1 MGFTVC
7 WRIRLVCLFSLVCA
21 GQTTAQEQADP
32 LLQADKIES
41 AGLTTAALHSY
52 LHGPLRVRN
61 VSPVVQLY
69 GIPRVVGG
77 RTLRDT
83 LEMSLNIEAA
93 NNFQSDRRAET
104 FAFFDGESALSSLR
118 IRGGI
123 GERWEWGV
131 ELPYMAHTGGAFDGV
146 VDEFHELFGLPDGE
160 RSLASRGRL
169 DYFIS
174 SEGVVY
180 ADFSDSVK
188 SYGDVRGFVGLQ
200 LLDKPG
206 QAFALRSQVKFPTGK
221 VEDLSGSE
229 AMDVSLWGEYEID
242 LVSALLDVRLTLSG
256 GVSYL
261 GEGKLLP
268 REQVTWLGFGHV
280 GLQIPL
286 HPRIEFLAQLDA
298 HSEVIESGNPLV
310 ADGGVLGTIGG
321 RFGLTE
327 RLWLDLAI
335 IEDLKNESASDVVF
349 QILLGTR
356 F

>member
-1 MGFTVC
+1 MGFTAYG
-7 WRIRLVCLFSLVCA
+7 RIRLICLLGLICVSQASADEQVEA
-21 GQTTAQEQADP
+21 GVQSDSI
-32 LLQADKIES
+32 DSSI
-41 AGLTTAALHSY
+41 LTTAAPVSHMR
-52 LHGPLRVRN
+52 GPLRVRN

-69 GIPRVVGG
+69 GIPRMVGA
-77 RTLRDT
+77 RTLSDS
-83 LEMSLNIEAA
+83 LEMTLNIEAA
-93 NNFQSDRRAET
+93 NNFQSDRREDT
-104 FAFFDGESALSSLR
+104 FVFFDGESVLSSLR
-118 IRGGI
+118 IRGGF
-123 GERWEWGV
+123 GERWEWGA

-160 RSLASRGRL
+160 RSLAPRGRL
-169 DYFIS
+169 DYLVS
-174 SEGVVY
+174 SDGVVY

-188 SYGDVRGFVGLQ
+188 SYGDVRAFVGLQ
-200 LLDKPG
+200 LMDKPG
-206 QAFALRSQVKFPTGK
+206 QAFSLRSQVKFPTGK

-268 REQVTWLGFGHV
+268 QDQVTWLGFGHV

-286 HPRIEFLAQLDA
+286 HPRVEFLAQLDA
-298 HSEVIESGNPLV
+298 HTEVIKSGNPLI

-321 RFGLTE
+321 RFGLTR

-349 QILLGTR
+349 QILLGTH

>member
-1 MGFTVC
+1 M
-7 WRIRLVCLFSLVCA
+7 VCLLGLILA
-21 GQTTAQEQADP
+21 GQTSAEEQVEAGIQP
-32 LLQADKIES
+32 GEIES
-41 AGLTTAALHSY
+41 AGPLAAAPFSY
-52 LHGPLRVRN
+52 MHGPLRVRN

-69 GIPRVVGG
+69 GIPRTVGA

-83 LEMSLNIEAA
+83 LEMTLNIEAA
-93 NNFQSDRRAET
+93 NNFQSDRRADT
-104 FAFFDGESALSSLR
+104 FVFFDGESVLSSLR

-123 GERWEWGV
+123 GERWEWGA
-131 ELPYMAHTGGAFDGV
+131 ELPYIAHTGGAFDGV

-160 RSLASRGRL
+160 RSLAPRGRL
-169 DYFIS
+169 DYLIS
-174 SEGVVY
+174 SDGVVY
-180 ADFSDSVK
+180 ADFSDSVT

-200 LLDKPG
+200 LMDKPG

-242 LVSALLDVRLTLSG
+242 LASAVLDVRLTLSG

-268 REQVTWLGFGHV
+268 QDQVSWLGFGHV

-298 HSEVIESGNPLV
+298 HTEVIENGNPLI

-349 QILLGTR
+349 QILLGTH